1 LHGGGFSDCDGFFC
15 RCQIRP
21 SLAAFSWEH
30 KNWNPVNY
38 GRFDMGAFWNP
49 HGGVVLSDKKLSK
62 KEVSRLKREW
72 LAQLHI
78 SGSPV
83 VKWWKKFKM
92 VIILFLPL
100 K

>member
-1 LHGGGFSDCDGFFC
+1 LHRGGFSDCGGFFC
-15 RCQIRP
+15 RGHIR
-21 SLAAFSWEH
+21 SSSAAGSWEH
-30 KNWNPVNY
+30 KDWNPLNY

-49 HGGVVLSDKKLSK
+49 HGGVVLNNKKLSK
-62 KEVSRLKREW
+62 NEVSHLKREW

-78 SGSPV
+78 SGRPV
-83 VKWWKKFKM
+83 AKWWKKFKM